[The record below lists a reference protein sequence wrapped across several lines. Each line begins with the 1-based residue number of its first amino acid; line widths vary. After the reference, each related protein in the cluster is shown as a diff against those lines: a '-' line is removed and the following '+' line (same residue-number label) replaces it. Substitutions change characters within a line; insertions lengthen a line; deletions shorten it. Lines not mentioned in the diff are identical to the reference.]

1 MDSNIRRFDK
11 VIMNPPYSSS
21 YLHIQ
26 IATET
31 LKHSKGGVLLCPS
44 AWVTA
49 PLRLGRYLE
58 LKKHIS
64 KVEDI
69 PNLFDAEIEGKMSIF
84 VLDSEK
90 EYILYRGI
98 PFKDFRCPY
107 IAKEVFKILYE
118 EKRYSLLWDKCL
130 ENTKELN
137 KDSWYVGVPRTRGHL
152 DPVTLKPK
160 WDYYTLC
167 ASDNKPLKGEVYD
180 KWAYVFEF
188 PTEEEALAFR
198 RYLDSDIV
206 GYLLRLIKRGHG
218 DRNLIKNMPYPIT
231 LEDLARDVSKEL
243 KEPYTEILEKMKKE
257 LEK

>member
-49 PLRLGRYLE
+49 PLRLGGYLE

-180 KWAYVFEF
+180 KWAYVYEF

-218 DRNLIKNMPYPIT
+218 DRNLIKNMPYPLT
-231 LEDLARDVSKEL
+231 LEELAKEVSKEL